1 MYECR
6 LANDQI
12 CQNDGCTISQRE
24 SGRCFGKC
32 VPVKSLIPVYN
43 WEIIDVDVST
53 FENCTVEVFSA
64 SVPGTC
70 CEMVSCAI
78 FAPNASCVA
87 SNALCRS
94 TRQGVLNSVEGIMQ
108 ESRELFQNLLNAQK
122 SLSLAQ
128 TASNTAD
135 IAYKIL
141 IERRDQLSMSQIR
154 LQDAHVRSEE
164 VYNATLEEIAPL
176 LEIYESGETIIIDN
190 VTFIQEVSNI
200 PTYLVL
206 NITFEKFIGASN
218 VIYKEEFVYYPQRGQ
233 ANIENFADE
242 IINLAFFGKFKR
254 STYLHT
260 KMRRQLPSEF
270 TQRQIFDLRCAQ
282 VSNIQLFFMEI
293 KAILMEVYASIE
305 ASLETTTL
313 LSQIL
318 RNDDLSNNEEFEAYL
333 DFIKKY
339 EDLSVEALH
348 ALETTLFSEWQ
359 ASMEFLYSE
368 SGSVGEISC
377 DGFADCLQI
386 SLDEIQH
393 LVGLTPT
400 NELNEDFLSLLQD
413 FSIAKQKVLE
423 LALFSNITIDEGLTR
438 IDPIIEITSAYATD
452 NYWCNEP
459 PVITIH
465 PPPEVNISRG
475 GTLQLRC
482 DAKSK
487 LAVTYEWERDGNIL
501 TQFTANELIV
511 PAIQQFDS
519 ANYTCFANNPV
530 GRAESITT
538 SVTVYEL
545 PQFYLLPESVVTYF
559 GDGNG
564 AWFACNATAWPYPG
578 WRWFYR
584 STNDKDWIII
594 DGEETNELLIMT
606 PQKENEGIYACEA
619 YNYHGSIR
627 SEAVTLTLLP
637 FTVSQQQFP
646 VEFSISL
653 ANPSCS
659 LEELYDSLY
668 SFIFEAI
675 DGESSIIED
684 FNITEV
690 EMGSYDVSL
699 TLLSANVTTHYLN
712 FMTFAEIAN
721 LALPHATS
729 LRNSIS
735 FITNVLDG
743 DIGSHI
749 CPQSNSSVIENS
761 LIVGR
766 LTYICSPGQRLNSDY
781 LLCCKL
787 NYNT

>member
-1 MYECR
+1 MTICTLEISLNFTKTLVVLILLYTVFDYGYISRFSNMQVSLFGEVFMAEATVVNNHLTVTTAGNVFGYPAEICIKAPSNI
-6 LANDQI
+6 ANWKTLPLTLE
-12 CQNDGCTISQRE
+12 G
-24 SGRCFGKC
+24 
-32 VPVKSLIPVYN
+32 SLLLGNNSFTQVLTD
-43 WEIIDVDVST
+43 EII
-53 FENCTVEVFSA
+53 EKLMMMGLE
-64 SVPGTC
+64 G
-70 CEMVSCAI
+70 
-78 FAPNASCVA
+78 
-87 SNALCRS
+87 
-94 TRQGVLNSVEGIMQ
+94 NSRLQ
-108 ESRELFQNLLNAQK
+108 TAK
-122 SLSLAQ
+122 LSLAQ
-128 TASNTAD
+128 SEDRLNSISYQLNIAIENVTQANETKKAANNAVKAKKAQLLEVEVEFNNSRDVLQDLEEMLDEICTDQFCAD
-135 IAYKIL
+135 IC
-141 IERRDQLSMSQIR
+141 M
-154 LQDAHVRSEE
+154 
-164 VYNATLEEIAPL
+164 PG
-176 LEIYESGETIIIDN
+176 ESCRNCTIP
-190 VTFIQEVSNI
+190 TFVEKTSKCPITIQE
-200 PTYLVL
+200 
-206 NITFEKFIGASN
+206 
-218 VIYKEEFVYYPQRGQ
+218 
-233 ANIENFADE
+233 
-242 IINLAFFGKFKR
+242 KR
-254 STYLHT
+254 SVRVPPFFETRT
-260 KMRRQLPSEF
+260 
-270 TQRQIFDLRCAQ
+270 TWQRQIFDLRCAQ

-465 PPPEVNISRG
+465 PPPQVNISRG

-668 SFIFEAI
+668 SLIFEAI

-766 LTYICSPGQRLNSDY
+766 LTYICSPEQRLNSDY